1 MRQLKVMI
9 FIIVILLSMLACSL
23 GGKANEVDKLKS
35 TIESLKNT
43 IEPAIQAQVETAI
56 PDIPLLSNNSTNGTA
71 NPKMLELLGQHGGS
85 SAAIVVDGGIAYIGQ
100 GPRVVALDVSN
111 ADTPRV
117 MGESKVLPG
126 LVEGISLVGKI
137 IFVVTKY
144 SGLYSLDISDPAN
157 ILPLGELIPDQPGC
171 DAIEIV
177 DGKAYLACNSGG
189 LIIADIS
196 DPGNMK
202 IVGKGT
208 ETGAM
213 TAIKVVGDYA
223 YIIDIS
229 AHGLASY
236 NISDPAKPDRT
247 GLFKVEDVPG
257 DNPEMY
263 SFTSISQCGGFLC
276 LAGGGSG
283 LVVLK
288 IDNPAKPVFAGRFD
302 SGYASGITQ
311 IDNLVYLVDDTEGVY
326 VLDVS
331 NPKAINQVGMMP
343 TSVGGWELSVTEV
356 YERPV
361 VAYRQRLFIA
371 DQSWGITIIDAADPG
386 NIKRIGHYQTPAPES
401 LVDISVSDGLAYIIG
416 KDGGFRILDISD
428 PLKISEVA
436 YDDARKNLF
445 TQNPTALILDGHY
458 AYISDSNYP
467 FHIYDIS
474 DPSKPVQ
481 AGAVF
486 DEAASDGAFDI
497 AKAGD
502 YIFLSGWGLK
512 DAFYPGNGIWVI
524 DVSNPNDPQ
533 AVKFVDVPNE
543 RWSLDIKGEA
553 LYAMDGSMDEKDPE
567 PLSLRVFDISDPIN
581 PEASGTYPVPIQPL
595 SPSDLRVA
603 GDHLYLSLSMQGLMA
618 YDISDPLKPVEIGT
632 LPGTN
637 YTASPSL
644 NWSAPYLIHGGMLLY
659 DTSDTPT
666 PDLTSLA
673 NLPGAWAADLVDNKL
688 YVVTEFQGLYV
699 YQLK

>member
-1 MRQLKVMI
+1 MRQIKVII
-9 FIIVILLSMLACSL
+9 FTFVILFSMLACSL

-43 IEPAIQAQVETAI
+43 IEPAIQAQVETVI
-56 PDIPLLSNNSTNGTA
+56 PAIPLLSDNSTNGTA

-85 SAAIVVDGGIAYIGQ
+85 SGAIVLDGGIAYIGQ
-100 GPRVVALDVSN
+100 GPRVVAVDVSN
-111 ADTPRV
+111 ADKPRA

-126 LVEGISLVGKI
+126 LVEGISLVGKK

-144 SGLYSLDISDPAN
+144 SGLYIFDIRDPAN

-196 DPGNMK
+196 DPEKMEV
-202 IVGKGT
+202 IGKGT

-213 TAIKVVGDYA
+213 TAIKIIGDYA

-229 AHGLASY
+229 AHGLATY
-236 NISDPAKPDRT
+236 DISDPAKPERSAV
-247 GLFKVEDVPG
+247 FKVEDVPG
-257 DNPEMY
+257 GQPEMY
-263 SFTSISQCGGFLC
+263 SFASISQCGSFLC

-288 IDNPAKPVFAGRFD
+288 IDNPAKPAFAGRFD
-302 SGYASGITQ
+302 SSYASGITQ

-331 NPKAINQVGMMP
+331 SPKAINQVGMMP

-361 VAYRQRLFIA
+361 VAYGQRLYIV
-371 DQSWGITIIDAADPG
+371 DQSRGITIIDAADPA
-386 NIKRIGHYQTPAPES
+386 NLKRVGHYQTPAPEA
-401 LVDISVSDGLAYIIG
+401 LFDISVTNGLAYIIG
-416 KDGGFRILDISD
+416 KDGGFRVLDVSD
-428 PLKISEVA
+428 PLKITEMA
-436 YDDARKNLF
+436 FDDSRKNLY
-445 TQNPTALILDGHY
+445 TQSPTALIVDDHY

-481 AGAVF
+481 VGAVY
-486 DEAASDGAFDI
+486 DDAASDGAFDI

-512 DAFYPGNGIWVI
+512 DAFYPENGIWVI
-524 DVSNPNDPQ
+524 DVSHPKDPQ

-553 LYAMDGSMDEKDPE
+553 LYALDGSVDEKDPE
-567 PLSLRVFDISDPIN
+567 PLSLRVFDISNPKN
-581 PEASGTYPVPIQPL
+581 PEISGTYPVPIQPL
-595 SPSDLRVA
+595 SPLDLRAA
-603 GDHLYLSLSMQGLMA
+603 GNNLYLSLSMQGIIGF
-618 YDISDPLKPVEIGT
+618 DISDPLKPVEIGT

-644 NWSAPYLIHGGMLLY
+644 NWSAPYLIHGGMMLY

-673 NLPGAWAADLVDNKL
+673 NLPGAWAADLVDDKL